1 MSSGH
6 KLMVQNFRVLD
17 ADKNVNKQIQNRIR
31 KERCSKIFPDSFQHN
46 FFRSLKEN
54 VEDIVSYSFRTKQVS
69 FLSRF
74 FQSYSFVIYKLKF
87 LKRSLISFRLNAILS
102 SSVRPTTHRHFRTV
116 TSLASLQDQ
125 NQHHFHRS
133 NTFKKQSK
141 RFHSCWSSR

>member
-69 FLSRF
+69 LVSRF
-74 FQSYSFVIYKLKF
+74 FQSYSVLIYKLTF
-87 LKRSLISFRLNAILS
+87 
-102 SSVRPTTHRHFRTV
+102 
-116 TSLASLQDQ
+116 
-125 NQHHFHRS
+125 
-133 NTFKKQSK
+133 FKKTFNSFQTKCHFVKQCPTHQSSTFQISYK
-141 RFHSCWSSR
+141 SRKSTRSKSAFKSICANQ